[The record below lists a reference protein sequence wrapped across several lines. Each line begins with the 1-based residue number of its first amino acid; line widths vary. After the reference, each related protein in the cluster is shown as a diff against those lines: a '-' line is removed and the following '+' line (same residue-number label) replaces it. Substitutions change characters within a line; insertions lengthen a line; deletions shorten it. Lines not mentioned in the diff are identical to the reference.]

1 MAQRHRL
8 IRVSPATVW
17 AVLADGERYAQ
28 WVVGT
33 ASSTPVRGHWPA
45 VGAAIEYQVRL
56 GPLRATNETVV
67 RRCEEGSVLELEA
80 KAGPLGTARIAIE
93 VRPWGEHCLV
103 IVDEHPLR
111 GAAGALHNAGVEAL
125 IQLRHRAMLARL
137 AQVCEAE
144 QEHPRR
150 ALGTVTAGPG
160 PRPAGG
166 GEAHA

>member
-8 IRVSPATVW
+8 IRVSPDTVW
-17 AVLADGERYAQ
+17 SVLADGSRYAQ

-33 ASSTPVRGHWPA
+33 ASSHPVRGRWPA
-45 VGAAIEYQVRL
+45 LGAAIEYEVRL

-67 RRCEEGSVLELEA
+67 RRCEEGSILELEA

-93 VRPWGEHCLV
+93 LRPWGEHCLV

-111 GAAGALHNAGVEAL
+111 GAAGVLHNTAVEAL

-144 QEHPRR
+144 QRETDQGRPRR
-150 ALGTVTAGPG
+150 ALGTVTGP
-160 PRPAGG
+160 GG